1 MVSGRGSLEV
11 IDGGSRGRNVF
22 QKEVEESMMGDTLGG
37 EWRELCKGE
46 LSRESQENGL
56 LAGMRGAFRRGI
68 SRDGR

>member
-11 IDGGSRGRNVF
+11 IDGGSRRNVI

-46 LSRESQENGL
+46 LSRESQENRI